1 MATQTTVTLIDDIDG
16 SEAAETVEFALDGA
30 SYEIDLNEK
39 NAKKLRDAV
48 ATFVAQGRH
57 VSTGGAVGARRTG
70 VRRGTKAA
78 QVRNSR
84 EQLQAIREWAR
95 KQGYE
100 VSDRGR
106 IAAWITEAFDEAH

>member
-1 MATQTTVTLIDDIDG
+1 MATQTTVTLVDDIDG
-16 SEAAETVEFALDGA
+16 SDAAETVEFALDGA
-30 SYEIDLNEK
+30 SYEIDLTEK
-39 NAKKLRDAV
+39 NAKKLRDALANYV
-48 ATFVAQGRH
+48 AHARH
-57 VSTGGAVGARRTG
+57 VGAGSSARRSG
-70 VRRGTKAA
+70 GRRGTRAA

-106 IAAWITEAFDEAH
+106 IAAGIVEAFEDAH

>member
-1 MATQTTVTLIDDIDG
+1 VATQTTVTLVDDIDG
-16 SEAAETVEFALDGA
+16 SDAAETVEFALDGA
-30 SYEIDLNEK
+30 SYEIDLTEK
-39 NAKKLRDAV
+39 NAKKLRDALANYV
-48 ATFVAQGRH
+48 AHARH
-57 VSTGGAVGARRTG
+57 VGAGSSARRSSGRRGAR
-70 VRRGTKAA
+70 AA

-106 IAAWITEAFDEAH
+106 IAAGIVEAFEDAH

>member
-16 SEAAETVEFALDGA
+16 SDAAETVEFALDGA

-48 ATFVAQGRH
+48 ANYVAHARH
-57 VSTGGAVGARRTG
+57 VGAGSAGGRRSGARRG
-70 VRRGTKAA
+70 ARAA

-106 IAAWITEAFDEAH
+106 IAAGIVEAFEDAH